1 MQTDLTKQ
9 YAGLFEKKGF
19 KRIFAL
25 IRDIYR
31 SGKLREMVSF
41 AVWELQHLLHLFP
54 KKSYIRLNTRDGLSL
69 EPLDISAPDFDQ
81 KVNQLLGASGARA
94 ERCLHNWKLIFHHG
108 EVIYGVVYPDDDQL
122 LVSADG
128 GNTLRFL
135 AKFPEQIKSIYVSAR
150 GAILVNVKGAMFHSV
165 DQGKSFRKVLD
176 LGSPE
181 SFIRFN
187 NAYTET
193 PDGILILG
201 EYGNIWDPGGWR
213 NLANLYYSQDNGATW
228 ETSEFLK
235 TRGTN
240 KHVHLVH
247 YSTYL
252 KKVVMAC
259 GDNHKRLW
267 ISEPAGHFQYEKPGW
282 QVVNRFHIQMGGYT
296 SVVEVGGKI
305 LFGTDYQGGTNFLV
319 ETVDGKKFVKKVMP
333 DPYRRSPIDNMI
345 VRRTRQGVEI
355 WANLPY
361 STSGTKSL
369 LMVSRDGGET
379 WSKVFDYHR
388 SHHTVWIT
396 SSSTTIRDVIY
407 FSVEDNRTNE
417 RIVYRITDH
426 S

>member
-9 YAGLFEKKGF
+9 YAALFEKKGF
-19 KRIFAL
+19 KKIFAL

-41 AVWELQHLLHLFP
+41 AVWEVLHRLRLYP
-54 KKSYIRLNTRDGLSL
+54 KKSYIRLDAKAGMSL
-69 EPLDISAPDFDQ
+69 EGENLSAPDFDQ
-81 KVNQLLGASGARA
+81 KINQMLQQQGCYA
-94 ERCLHNWKLIFHHG
+94 ERCEHNWKLIFTHG
-108 EVIYGVVYPDDDQL
+108 EVVYGVVYPDDSQIL
-122 LVSADG
+122 MSTDG
-128 GNTLRFL
+128 GKTLRFL
-135 AKFPEQIKSIYVSAR
+135 AKFPEQIKSIYVSVR
-150 GAILVNVKGAMFHSV
+150 GAILVSVKGAMYQSA

-193 PDGILILG
+193 PDGTLILG
-201 EYGNIWDPGGWR
+201 EYGNIWDPSGWR

-267 ISEPAGHFQYEKPGW
+267 ISEPAGHFNYERPGW
-282 QVVNRFHIQMGGYT
+282 QVINRFHIQMGGYT

-319 ETVDGKKFVKKVMP
+319 ETVDGKKFIKKVVP

-345 VRRTRQGVEI
+345 IRKRKQGVEI

-361 STSGTKSL
+361 STAGTKCL

-379 WSKVFDYHR
+379 WSRVFDYHR
-388 SHHTVWIT
+388 SHYTVWLT
-396 SSSTTIRDVIY
+396 SSSTTVRDTVY
-407 FSVEDNRTNE
+407 LSVQDNRTDD
-417 RIVYRITDH
+417 RIVYRIADP